1 MEPVSRPS
9 SSIASRLGLIVA
21 LPLIVIIVLA
31 VMLGQSALERSRSAE
46 TTAQLSGL
54 SAAISELVHR
64 LQIERGSTAG
74 FISSSGSQMRDVL
87 PGFQRDTDTAL
98 AQFRSR
104 HQQTITADTPTAQK
118 QVADVESQL
127 AQLADIRRQAQQLSI
142 AIGESTRYYTATI
155 DNLIQLAAGAAH
167 YNSDPLIGQ
176 RSTALEALI
185 RAKEAAGQ
193 ERALTTAA
201 FSADW
206 VTPEQHRT
214 ISERINRQRAFFEL
228 FGSVAG
234 SDARAVLKQIEASP
248 ELEAVKRM
256 RDVMSERMTYGEF
269 GIKGADWFATSTAY
283 IDRLYA
289 LERQVNG
296 EIAKLAGELVD
307 SSTRTLYITIGLSVL
322 AIGATLVVSA
332 LLGRSISRPLSQ
344 AVRIAEQVS
353 SEKDFTRSIPVEGV
367 TEVQR
372 TAQAFNNLIGT
383 FRHILSE
390 ARTSSEGVS
399 SAAASISASSTQLS
413 RSADIQAESAATVA
427 AAATEVSSSVSETA
441 TRAATAAELVDK
453 ASADTHS
460 ALDIMQEMVGR
471 VEQAASQ
478 VTASQADVQS
488 LAASSKQIGGIVGVI
503 REIAEQTNL
512 LALNA
517 AIEAARAGEQGRGFA
532 VVADEVRKLAER
544 TASST
549 REISTLIHEIQQH
562 VDSTVDSMQA
572 AGVNVSGSLEL
583 VSRTEAALRSIG
595 DSSERVA
602 QSVQGMAHTIREQDI
617 AIQQVASNAER
628 IAAMTEENS
637 GAARTSS
644 DTAEELAR
652 VASALSSLVG
662 RFRT

>member
-54 SAAISELVHR
+54 SAAVSELVHR

>member
-155 DNLIQLAAGAAH
+155 DSLIQLAAGAAH

-256 RDVMSERMTYGEF
+256 RDVMTERMTYGEF

>member
-54 SAAISELVHR
+54 SAAVSELVHR

-234 SDARAVLKQIEASP
+234 SDARAALKQIEASP

>member
-54 SAAISELVHR
+54 SAAVSELVHR

-155 DNLIQLAAGAAH
+155 DSLIQLAAGAAH

-332 LLGRSISRPLSQ
+332 LLGR
-344 AVRIAEQVS
+344 
-353 SEKDFTRSIPVEGV
+353 
-367 TEVQR
+367 
-372 TAQAFNNLIGT
+372 
-383 FRHILSE
+383 
-390 ARTSSEGVS
+390 
-399 SAAASISASSTQLS
+399 
-413 RSADIQAESAATVA
+413 
-427 AAATEVSSSVSETA
+427 
-441 TRAATAAELVDK
+441 
-453 ASADTHS
+453 
-460 ALDIMQEMVGR
+460 
-471 VEQAASQ
+471 
-478 VTASQADVQS
+478 
-488 LAASSKQIGGIVGVI
+488 
-503 REIAEQTNL
+503 
-512 LALNA
+512 
-517 AIEAARAGEQGRGFA
+517 
-532 VVADEVRKLAER
+532 
-544 TASST
+544 
-549 REISTLIHEIQQH
+549 
-562 VDSTVDSMQA
+562 
-572 AGVNVSGSLEL
+572 
-583 VSRTEAALRSIG
+583 
-595 DSSERVA
+595 
-602 QSVQGMAHTIREQDI
+602 
-617 AIQQVASNAER
+617 
-628 IAAMTEENS
+628 
-637 GAARTSS
+637 
-644 DTAEELAR
+644 
-652 VASALSSLVG
+652 
-662 RFRT
+662 

>member
-31 VMLGQSALERSRSAE
+31 IMLGQSALERSRSAK

-54 SAAISELVHR
+54 SAAVSELVHR

-155 DNLIQLAAGAAH
+155 DSLIQLAAGAAH

>member
-54 SAAISELVHR
+54 SAAVSELVHR

-155 DNLIQLAAGAAH
+155 DSLIQLAAGAAH

>member
-256 RDVMSERMTYGEF
+256 RDVMTERMTYGEF

-478 VTASQADVQS
+478 VTASQGDVQS

>member
-155 DNLIQLAAGAAH
+155 DSLIQLAAGAAH

>member
-54 SAAISELVHR
+54 SAAVSELVHR

-155 DNLIQLAAGAAH
+155 DSLIQLAAGAAH

-193 ERALTTAA
+193 ERALATAA

-214 ISERINRQRAFFEL
+214 ISERINRQRAFLEL

-234 SDARAVLKQIEASP
+234 SDARAALAQIEASP

-256 RDVMSERMTYGEF
+256 RNVMTERMAYGEF